1 VTPPAHDAAVAVGGL
16 EAPRLDAPRPAW
28 RETSLAVVLAG
39 VLALGFAAF
48 GPGVDSA
55 AHAYQ
60 LEQFTAH
67 GWKLWDN
74 YWYAGRYE
82 LVNYSLLFY
91 PLAAVVGQLLLAVI
105 SVAGTAGLFS
115 AMVLRQWGRSARYSA
130 WAFAVSWPALIVA
143 AQYPFALGAFL
154 AMAALALAQRH
165 RLWLAVLVAVAS
177 LLASPLAFL
186 LLIVI
191 LAGLAMAHTRVLR
204 ARPLRSVAPVLALSA
219 ICGGEMVVFRAFPAG
234 GTFPYPWL
242 DFVGIVLFSVAGLL
256 FAGRHE
262 RTRPLAGIF
271 AAYLVLGVTA
281 KLQPSALGGNVARL
295 LDYAAVPLLTLVL
308 AQRQF
313 RPRLLAAVALG
324 TALVWQVAPAYRNA
338 SGIALEQAEAS
349 TFWQPVFRFFDQHQV
364 LPEYR
369 VEVVATWGHWESY
382 YLAGRGI
389 PIARGWYRQD
399 DYPLNQ
405 VLYTPGLTATKYR
418 NWLHNMGVAYVLL
431 PHDELDASAR
441 QEAQVLETDYAAAGL
456 RVVEKNAQWTIYAV
470 ENPKPIFLPAYDGSP
485 SARADAK
492 VLAYKDTSYVVW
504 AGTPG
509 VYQLATRYNPY
520 WRVDDPSAA
529 CVTRGANGFVQLR
542 VIKPGPVKLTFHVSA
557 GTAASAVAGGSSYC
571 LLPPAAPAS

>member
-16 EAPRLDAPRPAW
+16 EAPRLVSPRPAW
-28 RETSLAVVLAG
+28 VETSLAAGLAG
-39 VLALGFAAF
+39 VLALALAAF

-60 LEQFTAH
+60 LEQFSAH
-67 GWKLWDN
+67 GWRLWDN

-82 LVNYSLLFY
+82 LVNYSVLFY
-91 PLAAVVGQLLLAVI
+91 PLAALVGQLLLAVL
-105 SVAGTAGLFS
+105 SVAGTAGLFAS
-115 AMVLRQWGRSARYSA
+115 IVVRQWGPSARWSA
-130 WAFAVSWPALIVA
+130 RAFALSLPALIVA

-165 RLWLAVLVAVAS
+165 RLWLAVLAALVS

-186 LLIVI
+186 LLLVI
-191 LAGLAMAHTRVLR
+191 LSGLALSHARVLR
-204 ARPLRSVAPVLALSA
+204 VRPLRSVAPVLALSA
-219 ICGGEMVVFRAFPAG
+219 ICGAEMVVFRAFPAG

-242 DFVGIVLFSVAGLL
+242 DLIGIVLFSVTGLL
-256 FAGRHE
+256 FAGRNE

-313 RPRLLAAVALG
+313 RPRILATVALG

-338 SGIALEQAEAS
+338 SGIALEQAQAS
-349 TFWQPVFRFFDQHQV
+349 TFWQPVFRFFDEHQ
-364 LPEYR
+364 LSPDYR

-399 DYPLNQ
+399 DFPLNQ
-405 VLYTPGLTATKYR
+405 VLYSPGLTPTKYR
-418 NWLHNMGVAYVLL
+418 DWLHRMGIAYVLL
-431 PHDELDASAR
+431 PHDELDASSR
-441 QEAQVLETDYAAAGL
+441 QEAQVLERSYAQAGL
-456 RVVEKNAQWTIYAV
+456 ARVEETPQWTIYSV
-470 ENPKPIFLPAYDGSP
+470 ESRQPIFRPVYGSGDSSVITFSATSYTLWTTEP
-485 SARADAK
+485 GLYSLSAR
-492 VLAYKDTSYVVW
+492 YT
-504 AGTPG
+504 
-509 VYQLATRYNPY
+509 PY

-529 CVTRGANGFVQLR
+529 CVTKGRDGLVQLR
-542 VIKPGPVKLTFHVSA
+542 VMKPGPVKVSFDVSA

-571 LLPPAAPAS
+571 LQPPAAPAS